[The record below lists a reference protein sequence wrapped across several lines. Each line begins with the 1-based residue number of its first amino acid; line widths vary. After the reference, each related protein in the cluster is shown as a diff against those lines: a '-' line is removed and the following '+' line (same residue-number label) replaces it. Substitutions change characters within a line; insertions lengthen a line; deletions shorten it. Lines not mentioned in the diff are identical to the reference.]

1 MLLVIAVVVM
11 VVMAVL
17 VLVIIIIVVILVV
30 VVLVVITACA
40 MPHHVQRKTSNQA
53 VAMNTKSDC
62 KTIRM
67 LSETAKNI
75 THACKPKIQ
84 TTPKALCVTQRS
96 TPPQPKQSLW
106 QKCACRM

>member
-1 MLLVIAVVVM
+1 MLLVIAVVIM

-17 VLVIIIIVVILVV
+17 ALLIIIIVVILDV

-53 VAMNTKSDC
+53 VAMNTKSEC

-84 TTPKALCVTQRS
+84 TTPKTLCVTQKS
-96 TPPQPKQSLW
+96 TLPQPEQNLW
-106 QKCACRM
+106 QNFACRM